1 VLRDGEVGTR
11 LRRDTET
18 LQILTVSG
26 TRPEAIKLAAVIRE
40 LRKHSYRRV
49 PHLTMR
55 ENTERPVTVTQ
66 GTNTVVGC
74 DPGQIVGEA
83 LAILDGEGRAVKVP
97 ELWDGWAARRI
108 VDVLELWEGQVP
120 GVEGVGAKDSV

>member
-1 VLRDGEVGTR
+1 VVRDGEVGTR

-26 TRPEAIKLAAVIRE
+26 TRPEAIKLAPVIRE
-40 LRKHSYRRV
+40 LRKLSYRRV

-120 GVEGVGAKDSV
+120 GVVGVGAEDSV